1 MNTIDFDEVVSN
13 RLESIKNTLLIK
25 AKEYAKGD
33 EDRLHNFNRGAQ
45 ITGQSREKVLQGFML
60 KHLVSVFDMI
70 DDPSKATEYMI
81 EEKVGDAINYLI
93 LLEAS
98 FKDRLNNQKL
108 ENEYLIANI
117 KSKQGLTYS
126 NKE

>member
-1 MNTIDFDEVVSN
+1 MNTEQFDKVVSN
-13 RLESIKNTLLIK
+13 RLEAIKSTLISK

-81 EEKVGDAINYLI
+81 EEKCGDMINYLV

-98 FKDRLNNQKL
+98 FKDRLNEQ
-108 ENEYLIANI
+108 
-117 KSKQGLTYS
+117 
-126 NKE
+126 NKKTDI

>member
-1 MNTIDFDEVVSN
+1 MNTEQFDKVVSN
-13 RLESIKNTLLIK
+13 RLDAIKSTLISK

-45 ITGQSREKVLQGFML
+45 ITGQTREKVLQGFML

-81 EEKVGDAINYLI
+81 NEKIGDAISYLV

-98 FKDRLNNQKL
+98 FKDRLNEQ
-108 ENEYLIANI
+108 
-117 KSKQGLTYS
+117 
-126 NKE
+126 NKKTDI

>member
-1 MNTIDFDEVVSN
+1 MNTKEFDIVVEK

-33 EDRLHNFNRGAQ
+33 EDRLHNFNVGAR
-45 ITGQSREKVLQGFML
+45 ITGESREKVLQGFML

-70 DDPSKATEYMI
+70 EDPSKATEYMI
-81 EEKVGDAINYLI
+81 EEKIGDCVNYLV

-98 FKDRLNNQKL
+98 FKDRLQ
-108 ENEYLIANI
+108 NEGA
-117 KSKQGLTYS
+117 
-126 NKE
+126 

>member
-1 MNTIDFDEVVSN
+1 MNTEQFDKIVEK

-81 EEKVGDAINYLI
+81 DEKIGDCLVYFV

-98 FKDRLNNQKL
+98 FKDRLNK
-108 ENEYLIANI
+108 
-117 KSKQGLTYS
+117 
-126 NKE
+126 

>member
-1 MNTIDFDEVVSN
+1 MNTEKFDKIVEK
-13 RLESIKNTLLIK
+13 RLESIKNTLLVK

-81 EEKVGDAINYLI
+81 NEKIGDLI
-93 LLEAS
+93 TYCVLLEAS
-98 FKDRLNNQKL
+98 FKDRLNK
-108 ENEYLIANI
+108 A
-117 KSKQGLTYS
+117 
-126 NKE
+126 

>member
-1 MNTIDFDEVVSN
+1 MNTEQFDKVVSN
-13 RLESIKNTLLIK
+13 RLDAIKSTLISK

-81 EEKVGDAINYLI
+81 DEKIGDAISYLV

-98 FKDRLNNQKL
+98 FKDRLNEQ
-108 ENEYLIANI
+108 
-117 KSKQGLTYS
+117 
-126 NKE
+126 NKKTDI

>member
-1 MNTIDFDEVVSN
+1 MNTEQFDKVVSN
-13 RLESIKNTLLIK
+13 RLDAIKSTLISK

-81 EEKVGDAINYLI
+81 NEKVGDAINYLV

-98 FKDRLNNQKL
+98 FKDRLNEQ
-108 ENEYLIANI
+108 
-117 KSKQGLTYS
+117 
-126 NKE
+126 NKKTDI

>member
-1 MNTIDFDEVVSN
+1 MNTEQFDKVVSN
-13 RLESIKNTLLIK
+13 RLDAIKATLISK

-81 EEKVGDAINYLI
+81 NEKVGDAINYLV

-98 FKDRLNNQKL
+98 FKDRLNEQ
-108 ENEYLIANI
+108 
-117 KSKQGLTYS
+117 
-126 NKE
+126 NKKTDI

>member
-1 MNTIDFDEVVSN
+1 MNTEQFDNIVSN
-13 RLESIKNTLLIK
+13 RLEAIKATLISK

-70 DDPSKATEYMI
+70 DEPSKATQYMI
-81 EEKVGDAINYLI
+81 DEKIGDCINYLV

-98 FKDRLNNQKL
+98 FKDRLLNK
-108 ENEYLIANI
+108 
-117 KSKQGLTYS
+117 
-126 NKE
+126 NKEVWQKNN

>member
-1 MNTIDFDEVVSN
+1 MNTEQFDNIVSN
-13 RLESIKNTLLIK
+13 RLEAIKATLISK

-70 DDPSKATEYMI
+70 DEPSKATQYMI
-81 EEKVGDAINYLI
+81 DEKIGDCINYLV

-98 FKDRLNNQKL
+98 FKDRLLNK
-108 ENEYLIANI
+108 
-117 KSKQGLTYS
+117 
-126 NKE
+126 NKEV